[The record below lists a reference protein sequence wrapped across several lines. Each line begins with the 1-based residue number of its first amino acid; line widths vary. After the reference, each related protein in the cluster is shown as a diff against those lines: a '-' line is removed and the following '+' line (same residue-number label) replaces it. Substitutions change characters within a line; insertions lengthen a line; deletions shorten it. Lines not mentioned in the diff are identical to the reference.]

1 MAVDQSPMNKLIT
14 EHIDIW
20 TSTVKT
26 RSTSGRGSSK
36 KLELYGVKKLRELI
50 LELAVRGKLV
60 PQDPNDEPASVLLE
74 RIAAEKAL
82 LVKEKKIKNPKQL
95 PAISESEII
104 EGLPKSWELVRIGY
118 MSILENGDRSKNYPN
133 KSVLVESGIPF
144 VNAGHLVNSRI
155 NEAEMTYI
163 TQERF
168 DLLRAG
174 KFNDGDI
181 LFCLRGSLGKCAIV
195 ENFGIGAIASSLVIV
210 KPEKSV
216 IPEYLL
222 KFFESP
228 LSLSNIR
235 KYDNGTAQPNLSAS
249 DLAKFVIPLP
259 PLTEQHRIV
268 AKVDELMTLCD
279 QLEQQTEASIEA
291 HQVLVTTLLD
301 TLTNSADANELM
313 QNWARISEHFD
324 TLFTTEES
332 IDQLKQTI
340 LQLAVMGK
348 LVPQDPSDEPAA
360 ELLKR
365 IAEEKAQLVKE
376 KKIKKEKS
384 LPPISED
391 EKPFELPNGWEWCR
405 LGDLEL
411 SSEAGWSPKC
421 LDTPRSEDNWGVL
434 KVSAVTWNQYNPM
447 ENKELPNSLAPRE
460 HLEVQDG
467 DFLISRANTADLV
480 AKAVIVPN
488 DSPTHLMMSDKIIR
502 FRFSDKV
509 SSHYINLFNNSQFAR
524 NYYSQ
529 VAGGTSS
536 SMKNVS
542 REQIKNLLICLPPV
556 ATQTAIID
564 IVGCFFDI
572 CEQLKQ
578 KVQENQITQFQLTD
592 AIVEQAV

>member
-301 TLTNSADANELM
+301 TLTNSADADELM
-313 QNWARISEHFD
+313 QNWSRISKHFD
-324 TLFTTEES
+324 ILFTTEES

-348 LVPQDPSDEPAA
+348 LVPQGPSDEPAA

-376 KKIKKEKS
+376 KKIKKQKE

-405 LGDLEL
+405 LPDLGELARGKSKHRPRNDPKLYENGNIPLVQTGDV
-411 SSEAGWSPKC
+411 A
-421 LDTPRSEDNWGVL
+421 
-434 KVSAVTWNQYNPM
+434 
-447 ENKELPNSLAPRE
+447 
-460 HLEVQDG
+460 
-467 DFLISRANTADLV
+467 RANGTILTYTAKYNEFGLAQSQLWPKGTLCITIAANIADTATLGFDACFPDSV
-480 AKAVIVPN
+480 VGYTPYDKEIPTVYFDYFIKTAKEN
-488 DSPTHLMMSDKIIR
+488 LER
-502 FRFSDKV
+502 FAPSTAQKN
-509 SSHYINLFNNSQFAR
+509 INLEILSNVLVPCPPMQQFPR
-524 NYYSQ
+524 I
-529 VAGGTSS
+529 VE
-536 SMKNVS
+536 KV
-542 REQIKNLLICLPPV
+542 NLLLGICDELKERLKES
-556 ATQTAIID
+556 QMS
-564 IVGCFFDI
+564 
-572 CEQLKQ
+572 QL
-578 KVQENQITQFQLTD
+578 QLTD